1 MKSFTDIFIH
11 RPVFASVLSL
21 LLLLVGIRAFF
32 ALDVRLFPNISPTVV
47 TATVTYPGANSELM
61 EGFVTTPIEEAIAG
75 VDGLDYI
82 TSSSTQSTTSISA
95 YFHMGYNIDTAVS
108 DVNAQISSVRYKL
121 PQGIEDPVVKK
132 EDPNAQPTLY
142 ISFRSDNMTP
152 EQLTDY
158 LIRVMQPQLQTL
170 QGVGKADILG
180 SREYAMRIWL
190 DPNLMAAHDITATDV
205 RQAIEANNFQSP
217 TGQIDASLQRFD
229 IRAATDLKK
238 QAQFNR
244 LVIKNDKTN
253 VIRLEDI
260 GKAELG
266 AKNTDFSV
274 VMDGKQAIV
283 VAITPRST
291 ANPVDVSKIVLNQL
305 SKMKG
310 TLPAGLHESIMW
322 NGADYINSSIH
333 EVIRTIIEA
342 TLFVVIV
349 VFLFLGSLRVLF
361 VPVVTIPLS
370 LIGVFGIMLALG
382 YTINTLT
389 LLALVL
395 AIGMVVDDAIV
406 VSENVHR
413 HLAMGGTPFEAAISG
428 AREIKFAVIAMTI
441 TLAAVYAPIGFITG
455 LTGALFRE
463 FAFTLASA
471 VIISGFIALTL
482 SPMMCSKVMTTKSLS
497 GKLPTFILSCTDKL
511 TRGYVFLLHK
521 ILKVRIIVVLGL
533 IVALIACAY
542 LYTTL
547 PQELAPK
554 EDEGFILTLVTGPS
568 AANLKYTEKYTKQLG
583 KIYDSIPETRSY
595 GIINGIPNGI
605 NTALSFLALK
615 PWDQR
620 TRSVNQLIRY
630 MMPKDFAITGAQV
643 YPTNPSSLPGNASFM
658 PINFVLQ
665 TTQSYEYLNAAAQKL
680 LAAVRKN
687 QAILFPDFNLKIDK
701 PQIEMGINRDKART
715 MGIAMIS
722 IGNTLNIALGQP
734 ITTYFDMS
742 GRSYQ
747 VIPQLL
753 KKFRSMPTNLN
764 LLKVR
769 TESGELTPLSSIV
782 NLTESIQPPSLNHFQ
797 ELRSATLQ
805 ASLPPGYTIGMALK
819 YINQVA
825 KNTLPKDIKID
836 LSGTSRQFVEESGKM
851 TTTFIFAILFIYLVL
866 AAQFESMRD
875 PFIVMLTVPLS
886 TLGAL
891 GVLHLIHG
899 TLNIY
904 SEIGIVTLIGL
915 ISKHGILMVE
925 FANQL
930 QEEGEEFVEAIIK
943 SASVRLRPILMTTFA
958 MILGALPLALASG
971 AGAISR
977 QQIGWTIVGGMTVG
991 TLFTLFVVPA
1001 MYTYIAVRKQAIKQP
1016 A

>member
-82 TSSSTQSTTSISA
+82 TSSSTQNTTSISA

-108 DVNAQISSVRYKL
+108 DINAQISSVRYKL

-132 EDPNAQPTLY
+132 EDPNTQPTLY
-142 ISFRSDNMTP
+142 ISFRSESMSP

-158 LIRVMQPQLQTL
+158 LIRVIQPQLQTL

-180 SREYAMRIWL
+180 AREYAMRIWL

-205 RQAIEANNFQSP
+205 RQAIETNNFQSP
-217 TGQIDASLQRFD
+217 TGQIYASLQRFD
-229 IRAATDLKK
+229 IRAATDLKT
-238 QAQFNR
+238 QEQFNR
-244 LVIKNDKTN
+244 MVIKNDKTN

-291 ANPVDVSKIVLNQL
+291 ANPVDVSKVVLTQI
-305 SKMKG
+305 SKMKD
-310 TLPAGLHESIMW
+310 TLPAGLHEGIMW

-333 EVIRTIIEA
+333 EVVRTIIEA

-463 FAFTLASA
+463 FAFTLAST

-482 SPMMCSKVMTTKSLS
+482 SPMMCSKVMTTKALS
-497 GKLPTFILSCTDKL
+497 GKLPTFILGCTDKL
-511 TRGYVFLLHK
+511 THGYVFILHK
-521 ILKVRIIVVLGL
+521 VLKVRIIVILGL

-542 LYTTL
+542 LYMTL

-554 EDEGFILTLVTGPS
+554 EDEGFVLTLITGPS
-568 AANLKYTEKYTKQLG
+568 AANLKYTEKYTKQLE

-595 GIINGIPNGI
+595 GIINGMPNGI

-615 PWDQR
+615 PWNQR
-620 TRSVNQLIRY
+620 TRSVDQLIQY
-630 MMPKDFAITGAQV
+630 MMPKDFAITGTQV

-665 TTQSYEYLNAAAQKL
+665 TTQSYDYLNAAAQKL

-687 QAILFPDFNLKIDK
+687 QAILFPDFDLKIDK
-701 PQIEMGINRDKART
+701 PQIEIGINRDKART
-715 MGIAMIS
+715 MGIAMTS

-764 LLKVR
+764 LLNIR
-769 TESGELTPLSSIV
+769 TESGELTPLSGIV
-782 NLTESIQPPSLNHFQ
+782 NLSESIQPPSLNHFQ

-930 QEEGEEFVEAIIK
+930 QEEGEEFVAAIIK

-991 TLFTLFVVPA
+991 TLFTLFVVPS
-1001 MYTYIAVRKQAIKQP
+1001 MYTYIAARKQVVKQP